1 MYYQDD
7 TSPFYRVTY
16 LSNYSPYIAPP
27 GHYSLL
33 SETSYSPHKH
43 EDPATIVARVEQ
55 GMRNTRLLRDGDEI
69 ASRWLYHLDH
79 SYPVPT
85 LVRDPALGVIQPW
98 LAGQDIVSRGRFG
111 AWMYEIGNMDHS
123 VMQGVEAINW
133 LLEGVPEE
141 TWTGAQ
147 PTPTPE
153 PVRPVARRRDAV
165 LAIVGSGRS
174 RGLTADG
181 ADGTGDGKLRMEL
194 TEVVHAEEIGT
205 TATAPVATGAA
216 RDAGDAGDASDGGE
230 G

>member
-1 MYYQDD
+1 MYYPEE

-55 GMRNTRLLRDGDEI
+55 GMRNTGLLKDGDDI
-69 ASRWLYHLDH
+69 ASRWLYHIDH

-85 LVRDPALGVIQPW
+85 LVRDPALQTIQPW

-123 VMQGVEAINW
+123 VMQGVEAVNW
-133 LLEGVPEE
+133 LLEGEPEV
-141 TWTGAQ
+141 TWAGAQ
-147 PTPTPE
+147 PQPLPE
-153 PVRPVARRRDAV
+153 PVRPLAARRERV
-165 LAIVGSGRS
+165 LAVAG
-174 RGLTADG
+174 G
-181 ADGTGDGKLRMEL
+181 AN
-194 TEVVHAEEIGT
+194 
-205 TATAPVATGAA
+205 GAA
-216 RDAGDAGDASDGGE
+216 RGDLTAAAIRADLAATSGQPSAEEVETGLAHNLGAGADRALVESANDDKDK
-230 G
+230 